1 MTHLKSLRPVPQWT
15 PKLFARPST
24 RLAPQG
30 RAQGNAGGRD
40 RPGFLPARVACTR
53 WKLAPSSSHMCDA
66 TGERTRRI
74 LIFFKIGHG
83 ITVEGQSLDPSP
95 FLCTPRAGV
104 AALFG
109 SAIPPASVE
118 GWALLA
124 TSTLLDFHSFLRAFS
139 PLCVY
144 KYYTHTCACAHTHT
158 FPFFLA
164 GLPLENCLFLFS
176 LRH

>member
-1 MTHLKSLRPVPQWT
+1 MEKQGQRGEGSSGSPRVQPPAQLPRLTHLKSLRPVPQWT

-109 SAIPPASVE
+109 SAIPLASV
-118 GWALLA
+118 
-124 TSTLLDFHSFLRAFS
+124 
-139 PLCVY
+139 
-144 KYYTHTCACAHTHT
+144 
-158 FPFFLA
+158 
-164 GLPLENCLFLFS
+164 
-176 LRH
+176 